1 MMYLFSKLIVWLILA
16 FLLGIVMGFST
27 KVQPEV
33 KS

>member
-1 MMYLFSKLIVWLILA
+1 MIYLFSKLVVWLILA

-27 KVQPEV
+27 NVQPEV